1 MQRVVIAATL
11 PHLQQECLGEI
22 EIPIINDQTQ
32 NKISQLVAEAF
43 KLKAEKK
50 KLFREALTKVEE
62 LLK

>member
-11 PHLQQECLGEI
+11 PHLQQERLGEI

-32 NKISQLVAEAF
+32 IKNSQLIAEAF
-43 KLKAEKK
+43 KLKEEK
-50 KLFREALTKVEE
+50 KLFREALMMVEE